1 MSIPIPGEMALDKP
15 PASGVIAVILRQTPE
30 HVQVIR
36 EHNCSFDL
44 QRMPNHDGA
53 KSLAEQF
60 DSLFI
65 AEDGSTL
72 ECDLGE
78 EERPAWSGDATV
90 FHVGIIT
97 KSWVALHSTQSTDCP
112 TARVRYN
119 QVTPKRK
126 ASGLGFQFVRLYFLG
141 FQANM
146 T

>member
-1 MSIPIPGEMALDKP
+1 MALDQP
-15 PASGVIAVILRQTPE
+15 PASGEIAVIWRQTPE

-36 EHNCSFDL
+36 EYNRSIDL
-44 QRMPNHDGA
+44 GRMPNHDSA
-53 KSLAEQF
+53 KSQADQG
-60 DSLFI
+60 DSTFI
-65 AEDGSTL
+65 GDNEPAL
-72 ECDLGE
+72 ESDLGE
-78 EERPAWSGDATV
+78 EERSAWSGDATV

-119 QVTPKRK
+119 QATTKRK